1 MSNESIF
8 ALLDQMQLQ
17 GASDLYLTYG
27 APPMLRI
34 TDRLVPASDTSL
46 SDDEIARHAEQIIP
60 HDKLVE
66 FDKAFELNAAFH
78 YNETSRFRVNM
89 YRQQGHTALVIRR
102 IQMQIP
108 TLQELGL
115 PPTYAHAALNKRGL
129 ILIAGPTGSGKSTS
143 LAAMVGHRNLHG
155 NGHIITVEDP
165 IEFIHRHGQCI
176 ISQRDVGLDTHSYG
190 TALKHALRQQPDM
203 VVIGEVRDLE
213 VMEQAIYF
221 AETSH
226 LCIAT
231 IHANNS
237 SQAIERILNFF
248 PEERYS
254 QVLMNLSLNLR
265 AVFSQRLVHNLGGTK
280 SLAMEVMVN
289 QGLIRQLI
297 AEGKIPQIREMIE
310 KGASDGMQTFDQSLF
325 ELHKAGVISEEV
337 AIDEADSPSNL
348 RILLNNHRR
357 GVVGIQH
364 DVAKN
369 MMLKPQQPPANDSSF

>member
-8 ALLDQMQLQ
+8 TLLDQMQMQ

-27 APPMLRI
+27 AVPMLRVN
-34 TDRLVPASDTSL
+34 DRLVPASDTPL
-46 SDDEIARHAEQIIP
+46 NDDEIARHAEQIVP
-60 HDKLVE
+60 HDKVVQ
-66 FDKAFELNAAFH
+66 FQAAFESNSAFH

-108 TLQELGL
+108 TLEQLLL
-115 PPTYAHAALNKRGL
+115 PETYAHAALAKRGL
-129 ILIAGPTGSGKSTS
+129 ILVAGPTGSGKSTS
-143 LAAMVGHRNLHG
+143 LAAMVGHRNRHG

-165 IEFIHRHGQCI
+165 IEFIHQHEQCI
-176 ISQRDVGLDTHSYG
+176 VSQRDVGLDTHSYG

-237 SQAIERILNFF
+237 SQAIERVLNFF
-248 PEERYS
+248 PEERHS

-265 AVFSQRLVHNLGGTK
+265 AVFSQRLVHNLNGTK
-280 SLAMEVMVN
+280 SLAMEVMLN
-289 QGLIRQLI
+289 HGLIRQLI

-325 ELHKAGVISEEV
+325 ELHKAGIISEEV
-337 AIDEADSPSNL
+337 AVDEADSPTNL

-364 DVAKN
+364 EVAKN
-369 MMLKPQQPPANDSSF
+369 MMLKQSRPDSDSSF